1 MSDDVP
7 QIPMP
12 EYPDQPGDS
21 TPPPEGGFTRELTP
35 AEKREALVNFMG
47 GQYGEMHKMDQAI
60 IGTSS
65 TLTRG
70 KSEEVKQQITQ
81 VLQQPIEPVAPQPS
95 TPQPAPVPTPPVQDQ
110 AVPTPQQPVNDNQL
124 TFNFDTNE
132 KDILFDK
139 INKLTSRV
147 DSLHHKIDKI
157 FEIVNTKRSTKKKS
171 VE

>member
-1 MSDDVP
+1 M
-7 QIPMP
+7 
-12 EYPDQPGDS
+12 
-21 TPPPEGGFTRELTP
+21 
-35 AEKREALVNFMG
+35 
-47 GQYGEMHKMDQAI
+47 
-60 IGTSS
+60 
-65 TLTRG
+65 
-70 KSEEVKQQITQ
+70 
-81 VLQQPIEPVAPQPS
+81 LQQPIETVAPQPS